1 MNKLQ
6 KLVRQIVISSID
18 LSGYD
23 GQTLAQV
30 YDAEYGYH
38 GLPTPERCR
47 DYLQGLPSVCTV
59 PFMNADILAILEAEG
74 ITKKTEKGRQGLI
87 DLYWLEAGNQLW
99 HLIK

>member
-18 LSGYD
+18 LSERD

-59 PFMNADILAILEAEG
+59 PFMNYEILSILEAEG
-74 ITKKTEKGRQGLI
+74 ITKKTEKGQSGLI

>member
-18 LSGYD
+18 LSEYD
-23 GQTLAQV
+23 GQTLAEV
-30 YDAEYGYH
+30 YDAEYGYY
-38 GLPTPERCR
+38 GKPAPERCR

-59 PFMNADILAILEAEG
+59 PFMNADILATLEAAG

-87 DLYWLEAGNQLW
+87 NLYWLEAGNQLW